1 MILALVPVKDL
12 WQAKQRLAGLLSAA
26 ERRALCLAMLEDVLG
41 ALRAARR
48 LDGILVFSPD
58 EDALAMSRR
67 LGVAAV
73 REPRGRGQSEAVAAA
88 LPLCQAN
95 GATTLL
101 TIPVDTPLLT
111 GEDIDALIA
120 FWHEVALP
128 PPSAVIVPSSDGT
141 GTNALLL
148 TPPDALPPRFGPD
161 SFARHVHEAE
171 QRNVVHRRFVLP
183 RLGLDIDSPA
193 DLAAF
198 LATAE
203 RAPQQSTSTYQHL
216 RGAGIAERCRARTL

>member
-88 LPLCQAN
+88 LPLCRAR
-95 GATTLL
+95 GATTVL

-111 GEDIDALIA
+111 GEDVDALID
-120 FWHEVALP
+120 FWQESALP
-128 PPSAVIVPSSDGT
+128 PPSAVIVPSADGT

-148 TPPDALPPRFGPD
+148 TPPEALPPRFGPD
-161 SFARHVHEAE
+161 SLARHVREAG
-171 QRNVVHRRFVLP
+171 QRAVAHRLFSLP
-183 RLGLDIDSPA
+183 RLALDVDSPA
-193 DLAAF
+193 DLATF
-198 LATAE
+198 LAAAG
-203 RAPQQSTSTYQHL
+203 RAPQGGTRTYEHL
-216 RGAGIAERCRARTL
+216 LRTGIAERCRARTP

>member
-26 ERRALCLAMLEDVLG
+26 ERRALCLVMLGDVLG

-48 LDGILVFSPD
+48 LDGILLFSPD
-58 EDALAMSRR
+58 EDVLAMASR
-67 LGVAAV
+67 LGIPAV
-73 REPRGRGQSEAVAAA
+73 REPCGRGQSEAVAGAV
-88 LPLCQAN
+88 PLCQAQ
-95 GATTLL
+95 GATSLL

-111 GEDIDALIA
+111 GEDVDALIA
-120 FWHEVALP
+120 CWQEVALP
-128 PPSAVIVPSSDGT
+128 PPSAIMVPSSDGT

-161 SFARHVHEAE
+161 SLARHVREAE
-171 QRNVVHRRFVLP
+171 QRNVAHRQLVLP
-183 RLGLDIDSPA
+183 RLGLDIDAPA

-198 LATAE
+198 LATAG
-203 RAPQQSTSTYQHL
+203 RSPRQATATYQHL
-216 RGAGIAERCRARTL
+216 LRTGIAERCQARTP